1 MREIEPSEVMS
12 QISTDLGKSAGFK
25 KGWIESSPLKVVEHR
40 EEVLHLQIIV
50 VSAQRFQVIHGW

>member
-12 QISTDLGKSAGFK
+12 QISTDLGKSASFK
-25 KGWIESSPLKVVEHR
+25 KGWIKSSPLKVVEHSK
-40 EEVLHLQIIV
+40 EVMHLQIIV